1 MAATAAQI
9 AEVRR
14 MVNEP
19 TTSTY
24 SDVLITAIIERYPLL
39 DELGSDPYTWTA
51 ANPPVKT
58 ANAAWYPTY
67 DLNAAAADIWDEKA
81 AAVAALYDFKADGG
95 DYTRS
100 QMFSMYQKLGS
111 HYRSRRSMKTTK
123 LIKSP
128 EEYQNTVT
136 VNYLPTKRSQ

>member
-51 ANPPVKT
+51 ANPPVRPSPPYTISKPT
-58 ANAAWYPTY
+58 AAITPAARCSACIRSW
-67 DLNAAAADIWDEKA
+67 AATT
-81 AAVAALYDFKADGG
+81 GHG
-95 DYTRS
+95 DR
-100 QMFSMYQKLGS
+100 
-111 HYRSRRSMKTTK
+111 
-123 LIKSP
+123 
-128 EEYQNTVT
+128 
-136 VNYLPTKRSQ
+136 